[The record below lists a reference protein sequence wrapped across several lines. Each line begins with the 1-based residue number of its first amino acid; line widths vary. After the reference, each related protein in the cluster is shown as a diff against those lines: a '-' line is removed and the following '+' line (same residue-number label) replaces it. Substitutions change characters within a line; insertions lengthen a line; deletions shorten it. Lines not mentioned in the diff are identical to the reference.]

1 MHIPEGPQAVP
12 FVAGNVWP
20 FAGPTGVRAPPIRG
34 SSSTSNMTF
43 IPTPGL
49 RLRQR
54 QYGPNVPMFVPPRNG
69 NYQPPRHP

>member
-12 FVAGNVWP
+12 FVTGNVWP
-20 FAGPTGVRAPPIRG
+20 FSRPTAVRAPPIRG
-34 SSSTSNMTF
+34 SSSASDMTF

-49 RLRQR
+49 HVGQR
-54 QYGPNVPMFVPPRNG
+54 QNGPSVPMFVPPRNG